1 MRRLLLIA
9 SITLFNISVI
19 FTQQLPVYSQYTY
32 NKFLLNPASAGSD
45 GYTSINL
52 IAREQWVGF
61 DDAPKTHAITIESR
75 ILKNSFISKNTSIRR
90 KRRLSS
96 RSGRV
101 GWGGHLFNDK
111 NGKFSRTGLEGTY
124 SYHLDIADYKLSF
137 GLSLLLFQCKLN
149 TSELVFSDSETDD
162 LINGKKQ
169 SLFIPDA
176 SFGTYLTS
184 RNLYAGISI
193 MQIMQSSIKFSNESE
208 SEYKLRRQ
216 CNVLGGY
223 IFNLNDQFDIEP
235 SFLLKFTDIS
245 RPQLD
250 LNMKVSY
257 MNDISGGLSFRTG
270 SSLIIF
276 TGVTLTRYYIGYAF
290 DYNFNSLM
298 NHTFGSHEIMLAVK
312 LGDNA
317 RRYKW
322 LDVY

>member
-1 MRRLLLIA
+1 MPRLIIITCLI
-9 SITLFNISVI
+9 FFYISVI
-19 FTQQLPVYSQYTY
+19 FSQQLPVYSQYSS

-61 DDAPKTHAITIESR
+61 SESPKTHAITIESR
-75 ILKNSFISKNTSIRR
+75 ILKNSFISKNASIKR

-101 GWGGHLFNDK
+101 GWGGHIFNDK
-111 NGKFSRTGLEGTY
+111 NGKFSRTGVEGTY
-124 SYHLDIADYKLSF
+124 SYHLDISDYRLSF
-137 GLSLLLFQCKLN
+137 GLSLMFFQCKLR
-149 TSELVFSDSETDD
+149 TSELVFSDNETDK
-162 LINGKKQ
+162 LANGKNQ
-169 SLFIPDA
+169 SLVIPDA

-184 RNLYAGISI
+184 RDFYAGISI
-193 MQIMQSSIKFSNESE
+193 MQIMQSAIKFSNESE
-208 SEYKLRRQ
+208 SEYKLKRQ
-216 CNVLGGY
+216 YNILAGY
-223 IFNLNDQFDIEP
+223 KYIINDEFDIEP
-235 SFLLKFTDIS
+235 SFLLKFTQIS

-250 LNMKVSY
+250 LNIKVSY

-276 TGVTLTRYYIGYAF
+276 TGVTLNRYYFGYAF

-298 NHTFGSHEIMLAVK
+298 NHTFGSHEIILAVK

>member
-1 MRRLLLIA
+1 MLRLLTISCL
-9 SITLFNISVI
+9 TLLNISVI

-61 DDAPKTHAITIESR
+61 SEAPKTHGITIESR
-75 ILKNSFISKNTSIRR
+75 ILKNSFISKNASIRR

-101 GWGGHLFNDK
+101 GWGGHIFNDK
-111 NGKFSRTGLEGTY
+111 NGKFSRTGIEGTY
-124 SYHLDIADYKLSF
+124 SYHLDIADYRLSF
-137 GLSLLLFQCKLN
+137 GLSLLLYQCKLRA
-149 TSELVFSDSETDD
+149 SELIFSDDEIDD
-162 LINGKKQ
+162 LANGKTQ
-169 SLFIPDA
+169 SLIIPDA
-176 SFGTYLTS
+176 SFGTYFAS
-184 RNLYAGISI
+184 REFYAGISI
-193 MQIMQSSIKFSNESE
+193 MQIMQSAIKFSNKSE
-208 SEYKLRRQ
+208 SEYKLKRQ
-216 CNVLGGY
+216 YNFLGGY
-223 IFNLNDQFDIEP
+223 IYTLNDQFDIEP
-235 SFLLKFTDIS
+235 SFLLKFTQIS

-250 LNMKVSY
+250 LNVKVSY

-276 TGVTLTRYYIGYAF
+276 TAVTVNRYYFGYAF

-298 NHTFGSHEIMLAVK
+298 NHTFGSHEITLAVK